1 MLLTFENDEQ
11 LEIAD
16 KFFIYDIV
24 LQGFI
29 RDFPGSKS
37 IPYPIYSLEETK
49 IYNDYVM
56 SGICKCTM
64 TVQKIAE
71 TLCNDFIKGK
81 IRHELLP
88 HLSVEDIVRN
98 NYQDIIFYFNEEE
111 KLDRLEYLW
120 VCCEVGNLPILKLL
134 KFTSKDIRSEDNK
147 ALIWAS
153 DNGHIEVVKY
163 LCETYGLTIE
173 DIRSLDN
180 EALRRASEEG
190 HIEVVKY
197 LYETYLLTFEDIRS
211 RYNNALR
218 WASQYGHLEVVKYL
232 CETCG
237 LTIEDIREDDNYALR
252 WASEK
257 G

>member
-24 LQGFI
+24 LQGFF

-71 TLCNDFIKGK
+71 TLCNDNIKGK

-88 HLSVEDIVRN
+88 HLSVKDIVRN
-98 NYQDIIFYFNEEE
+98 NFQDIVFYLKEEE
-111 KLDRLEYLW
+111 KLDRLEYLYTS
-120 VCCEVGNLPILKLL
+120 CEIGNLPILKLL
-134 KFTSKDIRSEDNK
+134 KLTVEDIRSEN
-147 ALIWAS
+147 
-153 DNGHIEVVKY
+153 Y
-163 LCETYGLTIE
+163 
-173 DIRSLDN
+173 
-180 EALRRASEEG
+180 
-190 HIEVVKY
+190 
-197 LYETYLLTFEDIRS
+197 
-211 RYNNALR
+211 
-218 WASQYGHLEVVKYL
+218 
-232 CETCG
+232 
-237 LTIEDIREDDNYALR
+237 YALR
-252 WASEK
+252 WASEN
-257 G
+257 GYIEV